1 LVIHVL
7 PFSYQTSLPGKYEA
21 LINCAL
27 HICHLRRPISLF
39 AASQFVTI
47 QPELNRQSQSC
58 IALVVSVQTKGKTM
72 NHRTLIVTVLALGF
86 MASARAADVAG
97 KWKADFDTQVGL
109 QKYTFDFK
117 VDGEKLTGKLSADR
131 DGQMREA
138 DLTEGKITKDGIFF
152 VETLKLPDQDL
163 RIEFTGKVSGD
174 EIKFTR
180 KVGDLGSSE
189 ATAKRVKEEKKSD
202 KPAGGV

>member
-1 LVIHVL
+1 
-7 PFSYQTSLPGKYEA
+7 
-21 LINCAL
+21 
-27 HICHLRRPISLF
+27 
-39 AASQFVTI
+39 
-47 QPELNRQSQSC
+47 
-58 IALVVSVQTKGKTM
+58 M
-72 NHRTLIVTVLALGF
+72 NYRTLIVTVLALGF
-86 MASARAADVAG
+86 LASVRAADVTG

-109 QKYTFDFK
+109 HFK

-138 DLTEGKITKDGIFF
+138 ALTEGKINKDEIFF

-202 KPAGGV
+202 KPAPGV

>member
-1 LVIHVL
+1 
-7 PFSYQTSLPGKYEA
+7 
-21 LINCAL
+21 
-27 HICHLRRPISLF
+27 
-39 AASQFVTI
+39 
-47 QPELNRQSQSC
+47 
-58 IALVVSVQTKGKTM
+58 M
-72 NHRTLIVTVLALGF
+72 NYRTLIVTLLALGF
-86 MASARAADVAG
+86 LASARAADVAG
-97 KWKADFDTQVGL
+97 KWKAEFDTQVGL

-117 VDGEKLTGKLSADR
+117 ADGEKLTGKLTADR

-138 DLTEGKITKDGIFF
+138 GLTEGKINKDEISF
-152 VETLKLPDQDL
+152 VETLKLPDRDL